1 MFPVYTVETSSV
13 VHHIDLRKIADVRHE
28 PRANRASVF
37 FAAGGETVVMFVD
50 HEALSQFVAAFKSV
64 NELN

>member
-1 MFPVYTVETSSV
+1 MNPIYTVETASV

-37 FAAGGETVVMFVD
+37 FAAGGETIVMFRD
-50 HEALSQFVAAFKSV
+50 AAALAQFVASFKAI
-64 NELN
+64 NAG